1 MIPKE
6 ILRQIRKIE
15 IRSGKLVNEIF
26 AGQYSSVFKGRGME
40 FSEVREY
47 AAGDDIR
54 SIDWNVTAR
63 YGKPFVKKFV
73 EERELTV
80 IFLVDVSASQ
90 SFGTKD
96 KFKSELAAELAS
108 VLAFSAIKNNDRVGM
123 IMFSDKIEKVIRPK
137 KGKNHTLRLIR
148 EILFFKP
155 EGKGTDI
162 SQVLHYLNDVW
173 RRKAVVFLISDF
185 NDKDFEKAMKI
196 TSKKHDLVAIQISDP
211 REKELPE
218 IGLMEVEDAETG
230 KTSVIDTSD
239 GAFAAEFKKKAA
251 EKEERTK
258 TIFKKASVDSVV
270 LSTGKPYI
278 VPLVQFFK
286 LRERRQAHG

>member
-47 AAGDDIR
+47 TAGDDIR

-90 SFGTKD
+90 SFGTRD

-123 IMFSDKIEKVIRPK
+123 ILFTDKIEKVIRPK

-162 SQVLHYLNDVW
+162 SRALHYLNDVW

-185 NDKDFEKAMKI
+185 NDKDFEKSLKI
-196 TSKKHDLVAIQISDP
+196 TSKKHDVVAIQISDP
-211 REKELPE
+211 REKEIPE
-218 IGLMEVEDAETG
+218 IGLMRLEDAETG
-230 KTSVIDTSD
+230 KTAVIDTSD
-239 GAFAAEFKKKAA
+239 SAFLSEFKKKAA
-251 EKEERTK
+251 EKEERTR
-258 TIFKKASVDSVV
+258 TIFKKTSVDSIV

-286 LRERRQAHG
+286 LRERRIAHG